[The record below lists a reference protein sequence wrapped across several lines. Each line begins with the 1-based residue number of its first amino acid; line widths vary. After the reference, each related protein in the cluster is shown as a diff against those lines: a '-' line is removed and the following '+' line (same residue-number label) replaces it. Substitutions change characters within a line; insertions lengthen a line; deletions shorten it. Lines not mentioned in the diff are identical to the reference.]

1 MAVSNLRPHVIW
13 QDPFGS
19 RFLFRTKL
27 ELIFGDFKP
36 EIIAAKLG
44 KALGP
49 TNRSTKK
56 NPAKLPGRMRVS

>member
-13 QDPFGS
+13 QGPFGS
-19 RFLFRTKL
+19 RFRFPAKL

-44 KALGP
+44 KEP
-49 TNRSTKK
+49 RPMTE
-56 NPAKLPGRMRVS
+56 